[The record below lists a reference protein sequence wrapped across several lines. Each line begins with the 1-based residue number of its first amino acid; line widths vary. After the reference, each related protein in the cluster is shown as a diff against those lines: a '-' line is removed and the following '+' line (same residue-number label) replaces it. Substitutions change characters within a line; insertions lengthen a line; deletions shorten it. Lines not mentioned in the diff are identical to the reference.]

1 MIIKTPP
8 KTGEPYVDSCYQFDF
23 EEFDEPRV
31 WQKIVPLKKFRSSPT
46 LIKETLKFG

>member
-23 EEFDEPRV
+23 EEFDKPRV
-31 WQKIVPLKKFRSSPT
+31 WQKIAPLKEIPFIADTDKRNA
-46 LIKETLKFG
+46 